1 MHWFLNYKLKISAF
15 IAVGVGGAVCL
26 DFYFGSYRRLFE
38 EQKYFT
44 IVSAKDDVF
53 FQWQRSLG
61 WNTEGSV
68 NSNFF
73 AFKRK
78 KHSKVEFKR
87 KNIAIKSQTFIFT
100 NKRKQL
106 SCHKVKIIKFYSE
119 RTQVDKIPFLFLSS
133 IHNCK

>member
-1 MHWFLNYKLKISAF
+1 MSF
-15 IAVGVGGAVCL
+15 
-26 DFYFGSYRRLFE
+26 
-38 EQKYFT
+38 
-44 IVSAKDDVF
+44 F

-61 WNTEGSV
+61 WNSQGSV
-68 NSNFF
+68 NSIFFF